1 MSQAVI
7 QSLESIIVDLP
18 TIRPHKLA
26 MHTMNRQTLVILRL
40 RCSDGIEGLGEATT
54 IGGLAYGSE
63 SPESIKSNLDAHF
76 APLLLGQPADN
87 VNAAMQRLDRH
98 IRGNTFA
105 RSAVE
110 TALLD
115 AHGKRLGLAVSELL
129 GGRLHDSLEVAWT
142 LASGDTG
149 RDIEEAERMLDL
161 RRHRHF
167 KLKIG
172 AGEVDADV
180 AHAIAIKRALGERA
194 SVRVDVNQAWD
205 EGVAQRACTTLGDN
219 GIAHGGPRAVLRSA
233 AIAEAA
239 GIGLYGGTMLEG
251 GIGTLAAAHAFVTL
265 DRLAWH
271 SELFGPLLLTEDIL
285 LESPRYQDFHL
296 HVPRAP
302 GLGLALDEER
312 LARFRRR

>member
-180 AHAIAIKRALGERA
+180 AHAIAIKRASA
-194 SVRVDVNQAWD
+194 SAP
-205 EGVAQRACTTLGDN
+205 ACGWTSTRPGTKALPSVP
-219 GIAHGGPRAVLRSA
+219 ARRSA
-233 AIAEAA
+233 TTA
-239 GIGLYGGTMLEG
+239 
-251 GIGTLAAAHAFVTL
+251 
-265 DRLAWH
+265 
-271 SELFGPLLLTEDIL
+271 
-285 LESPRYQDFHL
+285 SP
-296 HVPRAP
+296 
-302 GLGLALDEER
+302 
-312 LARFRRR
+312 